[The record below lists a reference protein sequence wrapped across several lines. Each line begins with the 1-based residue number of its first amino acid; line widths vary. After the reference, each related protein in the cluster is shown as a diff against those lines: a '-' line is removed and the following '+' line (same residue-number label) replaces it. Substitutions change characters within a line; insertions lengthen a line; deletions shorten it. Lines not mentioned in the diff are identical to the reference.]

1 MKRWVDRLEQL
12 ESTLK
17 EFLKAEWKGV
27 NSTVVSKF
35 SGGKPVEKS
44 RLYEYFL
51 SVWLEYDGLRG
62 RLERAL
68 RVNEVRLPP
77 RSNSIGRIEG
87 LLEELFADRDLE
99 GSLTNHLVSIF
110 SDLEDSM
117 RGTFSNDDSS
127 TGDQVEDVLSIL
139 IRADQSHACSRELM
153 ERTERGPATN
163 LRMVDGRIRSL
174 AGAFADHSPFVR
186 ERVRERLQNYRINT
200 LNLKHLQNTQ
210 EQGLIDLIMYRSI
223 DESDRLL
230 LDELESKFGE
240 IDGTMRGLLEILGE
254 IGFDELLEDVTEGD
268 SVLTGNQLG
277 GISILPG
284 EGGSCSKTL
293 LALARGNRKPHGFDA
308 ILKRV
313 NEYLISCDH
322 VTEYVIFLTD
332 YWDSKKFADDHHSC
346 FQAWHTKSPLPKTFI
361 FLTVG
366 VPRTKV
372 SLIRTDLM

>member
-1 MKRWVDRLEQL
+1 MKRWVDRLDQL

-17 EFLKAEWKGV
+17 EFLKVEWKGV

-44 RLYEYFL
+44 WLYEYFL

-62 RLERAL
+62 RLQRAMQPKK
-68 RVNEVRLPP
+68 VRLRP
-77 RSNSIGRIEG
+77 RSNSIGQIEG
-87 LLEELFADRDLE
+87 LLEELFEDREME
-99 GSLTNHLVSIF
+99 GSLTNHLISIF

-117 RGTFSNDDSS
+117 RGTFSKDGSS
-127 TGDQVEDVLSIL
+127 TGQQIEDILSIL
-139 IRADQSHACSRELM
+139 IRAEQSHACSRELM

-163 LRMVDGRIRSL
+163 LRMVDGSIRFME
-174 AGAFADHSPFVR
+174 GAFADHSAFVR

-200 LNLKHLQNTQ
+200 LNLNNLQNSQ
-210 EQGLIDLIMYRSI
+210 ERGLIDLIMYQSI
-223 DESDRLL
+223 DEYDRLFL
-230 LDELESKFGE
+230 KELESKFGE
-240 IDGTMRGLLEILGE
+240 IDGTMRGLLGILGE
-254 IGFDELLEDVTEGD
+254 IGFDELLEDVTEGN
-268 SVLTGNQLG
+268 SVMSGNQLSEV
-277 GISILPG
+277 SILPG

-346 FQAWHTKSPLPKTFI
+346 FQAWHTKSSLPKTFI

>member
-17 EFLKAEWKGV
+17 EFLKVEWKGV

-51 SVWLEYDGLRG
+51 SIWLEYDGLCG
-62 RLERAL
+62 RLEQAL
-68 RVNEVRLPP
+68 RTKEVRLPP
-77 RSNSIGRIEG
+77 RSNSIARIEG

-110 SDLEDSM
+110 SDLEDRM

-127 TGDQVEDVLSIL
+127 TGEQVEGVLSIL

-153 ERTERGPATN
+153 GRSDRGPATN
-163 LRMVDGRIRSL
+163 LRMVDGRIRSM

-186 ERVRERLQNYRINT
+186 ERVREGLQNYRINT

-210 EQGLIDLIMYRSI
+210 EQGLIDLIMHRSI
-223 DESDRLL
+223 DEYDRQL

-240 IDGTMRGLLEILGE
+240 IDRTMRGLLGILGE
-254 IGFDELLEDVTEGD
+254 IGFDGLLEGVTEGNC
-268 SVLTGNQLG
+268 VLSGNQLG

-313 NEYLISCDH
+313 NEYLISCDQ

-372 SLIRTDLM
+372 SLITTDLM